1 MRISD
6 WSSDVCS
13 SDLGELFETLEAEF
27 GALARQKGLRL
38 RRVACSAVVRSD
50 AQLLRRIVQNLL
62 SNALKYTDSGS
73 ILLGARR
80 RGETLS
86 IEIHDTGPR
95 IAATYHQVIF
105 EDFRSFSPA
114 GTRAS
119 GLGLRLALVN
129 PASDLLGHHDRN
141 RVV

>member
-13 SDLGELFETLEAEF
+13 SDL
-27 GALARQKGLRL
+27 
-38 RRVACSAVVRSD
+38 ACSSVVRSD
-50 AQLLRRIVQNLL
+50 AQLLRRIVQNRL

-86 IEIHDTGPR
+86 IEIHDTGPG
-95 IAATYHQVIF
+95 IAAEYHQAIF
-105 EDFRSFSPA
+105 EEFRRVSPA

-119 GLGLRLALVN
+119 GLGLGLAIRSEEHTSELQSLMRISYAVFCLKKKTKTDIN
-129 PASDLLGHHDRN
+129 NAMTTISS
-141 RVV
+141 

>member
-13 SDLGELFETLEAEF
+13 SD
-27 GALARQKGLRL
+27 
-38 RRVACSAVVRSD
+38 
-50 AQLLRRIVQNLL
+50 LL

-86 IEIHDTGPR
+86 IEIHDTGPG
-95 IAATYHQVIF
+95 IAAEYHQAIF
-105 EDFRSFSPA
+105 EELRRVSPA

-119 GLGLRLALVN
+119 GLGLGLAIVK
-129 PASDLLGHHDRN
+129 PPPDLLGHHVAPNPPVQSQRR
-141 RVV
+141 RVGKECVGTWR